1 MIERRLMGT
10 AIVGL
15 VVFIALAI
23 VLRHIINDRKQGKLC
38 IGGCSGC
45 PMSEGC
51 GIKPPEINEELE
63 KKKLI

>member
-1 MIERRLMGT
+1 MGT

-15 VVFIALAI
+15 VILVAVAL
-23 VLRHIINDRKQGKLC
+23 VVRHIIKERKQGKLC

-51 GIKPPEINEELE
+51 GIKVPEINQELE

>member
-1 MIERRLMGT
+1 MGT

-15 VVFIALAI
+15 VILVAVAL
-23 VLRHIINDRKQGKLC
+23 VVRHIIKERKQGKLC

-51 GIKPPEINEELE
+51 GIKAPEINEELE

>member
-1 MIERRLMGT
+1 MGT

-15 VVFIALAI
+15 VILGAV
-23 VLRHIINDRKQGKLC
+23 VLVVRHIINDRKQGKLC